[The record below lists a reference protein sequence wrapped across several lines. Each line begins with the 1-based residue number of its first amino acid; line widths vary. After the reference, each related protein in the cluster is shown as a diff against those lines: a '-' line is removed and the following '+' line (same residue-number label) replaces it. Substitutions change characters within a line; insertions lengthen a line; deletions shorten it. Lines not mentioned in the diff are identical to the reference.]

1 MMNEQTA
8 GAPTG
13 IDAWVQRV
21 VRDDVRA
28 LSRYHVPDSAG
39 MIKLDAM
46 ENPYGLPVDVQ
57 AEIAAIVAQAPLNR
71 YPDAEAHELKTMLRR
86 AMAVPDG
93 MDVLLGNGSD
103 EIIQMLCQVCARPG
117 AVMLGVE
124 PSFVMFALVAQV
136 CGLRFVGVP
145 LTDDYRLDADAVLAA
160 MAEHRPALSFFA
172 YPNNPTGNLFDAGDL
187 ERIVRAAPGLVVI
200 DEAYHPFAQASFMPR
215 LAEFPNLL
223 VMRTVSKL
231 GLAGLRLGLIAGR
244 PEWLAE
250 FDKVR
255 LPYNLNVLTQ
265 RVAKCLLEHQVV
277 LDAQAASIR
286 KERDRLSERLAGIPG
301 VKVHPSDA
309 NFMLFK
315 AAGAAAV
322 FEELKRRKVLIK
334 KLTGSHPALQD
345 CLRVTVGTPEEND
358 AFLRA
363 LNESIEAIGGRH
375 A

>member
-1 MMNEQTA
+1 MMNEQSPAIPSDIAT
-8 GAPTG
+8 
-13 IDAWVQRV
+13 WVERV

-28 LSRYHVPDSAG
+28 LSSYHVPPSAG

-46 ENPYGLPVDVQ
+46 ENPYGLPADVQ
-57 AEIAAIVAQAPLNR
+57 AEIGAIVAQAAFNR
-71 YPDAEAHELKTMLRR
+71 YPDAEAHELKALLRET
-86 AMAVPDG
+86 MAVPAG

-103 EIIQMLCQVCARPG
+103 EIIQMLCQTCARPG

-124 PSFVMFALVAQV
+124 PSFVMFALVAKV

-145 LTDDYRLDADAVLAA
+145 LTVDYQLDVDAVLAA
-160 MAEHRPALSFFA
+160 MAEHQPALSFFA
-172 YPNNPTGNLFDAGDL
+172 YPNNPTGNLFAAADL
-187 ERIVRAAPGLVVI
+187 ERILRASTGLVVI

-215 LAEFPNLL
+215 LPEFPNLL

-265 RVAKCLLEHQVV
+265 CVAKCMLGHHAV
-277 LDAQAASIR
+277 LDAQAARICEERGRLSTRLASIR
-286 KERDRLSERLAGIPG
+286 G
-301 VKVHPSDA
+301 VQVHPSDA
-309 NFMLFK
+309 NFILFK
-315 AAGAAAV
+315 AARAADI
-322 FEELKRRKVLIK
+322 FEALKRRRVLIK

-345 CLRVTVGTPEEND
+345 CLRVTVGTPDEND
-358 AFLRA
+358 AFVRA
-363 LNESIEAIGGRH
+363 LNASMEEIGGRH